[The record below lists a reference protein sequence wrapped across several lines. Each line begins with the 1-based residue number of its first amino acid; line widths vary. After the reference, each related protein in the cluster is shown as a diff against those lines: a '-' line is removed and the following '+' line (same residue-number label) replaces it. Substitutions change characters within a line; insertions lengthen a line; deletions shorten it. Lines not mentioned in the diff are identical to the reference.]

1 LGTLLQTEEL
11 SVRYGNRR
19 ALIDV
24 SFEVEEGSAAA
35 FLGPNGAGKSTLA
48 RALAGLVR
56 SSGSISF
63 DGESIQGMRA
73 NEIVRRGIS
82 LVPEGRR
89 IFTQLSVLDNLRVG
103 GHSRT
108 STAVPENIKRMF
120 ELFPILGERQHQK
133 GGALSGGQQQML
145 AIARA
150 LMSEPKLIILDE
162 PTMGLAPIVVK
173 QLGQILQELLASQQF
188 TVLLIDQR
196 LSLVEHVATSV
207 HLLKNGVARPAI
219 SLKDVSSEV
228 LTSAYFA
235 GGEDSTD

>member
-1 LGTLLQTEEL
+1 
-11 SVRYGNRR
+11 
-19 ALIDV
+19 
-24 SFEVEEGSAAA
+24 
-35 FLGPNGAGKSTLA
+35 
-48 RALAGLVR
+48 
-56 SSGSISF
+56 
-63 DGESIQGMRA
+63 
-73 NEIVRRGIS
+73 
-82 LVPEGRR
+82 
-89 IFTQLSVLDNLRVG
+89 
-103 GHSRT
+103 
-108 STAVPENIKRMF
+108 MF